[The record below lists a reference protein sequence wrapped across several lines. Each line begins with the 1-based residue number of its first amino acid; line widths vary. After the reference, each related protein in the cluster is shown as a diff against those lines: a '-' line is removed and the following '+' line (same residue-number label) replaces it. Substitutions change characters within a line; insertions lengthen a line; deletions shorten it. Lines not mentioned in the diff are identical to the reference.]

1 MVIKYRKNL
10 LEDEENVRTLQQ
22 VLQEIAQ
29 EYAYVIDEI
38 GIDKNHIHLFV
49 WAWWMESPSRIM
61 WTIKSLTAKKM
72 LKLENVQKELWG
84 WSFWSS
90 WWYIGTVGDGT
101 NEEVVRK
108 YIQKQ
113 WINKQYYDRLKFCEL

>member
-1 MVIKYRKNL
+1 MVMVIKYRKNL

-49 WAWWMESPSRIM
+49 
-61 WTIKSLTAKKM
+61 
-72 LKLENVQKELWG
+72 
-84 WSFWSS
+84 
-90 WWYIGTVGDGT
+90 
-101 NEEVVRK
+101 
-108 YIQKQ
+108 
-113 WINKQYYDRLKFCEL
+113 